1 MGVRLKKEDK
11 PMPLRSSSNFNNT
24 PGRQAFPRYTEK
36 KMDSERRGDSAEVT
50 QPVGG
55 IARGFSLAFVAPQDP
70 AHNVDLSQA
79 CSGGNSPLLLSKC
92 EKVQRTATKK
102 NRCPQTGRGKRGAG
116 KECWVWAAAVGAVLS
131 SPWQQREAAGGLW
144 AVQPPRRIGAGKARN
159 P

>member
-1 MGVRLKKEDK
+1 
-11 PMPLRSSSNFNNT
+11 MPLRSSSNFNNT

-144 AVQPPRRIGAGKARN
+144 AVLPPRRIGAGKARN

>member
-1 MGVRLKKEDK
+1 
-11 PMPLRSSSNFNNT
+11 MPLRSNSDFNNT
-24 PGRQAFPRYTEK
+24 PGRQAFPLYTEK
-36 KMDSERRGDSAEVT
+36 KMDSARRGDSAEVT

-55 IARGFSLAFVAPQDP
+55 KARGFSLAFVALQDP
-70 AHNVDLSQA
+70 AHDVDLSQA

-92 EKVQRTATKK
+92 GKVQRIATTK
-102 NRCPQTGRGKRGAG
+102 NWCPQIGRGKRGAE

-144 AVQPPRRIGAGKARN
+144 AVQPPRRIGAGKTRN

>member
-55 IARGFSLAFVAPQDP
+55 IARGSSLAFVAPQDP